1 MATKKKHVPKFST
14 FHSFLVNFR
23 KTVQE
28 KVRLK
33 HEAAGQESVS

>member
-1 MATKKKHVPKFST
+1 MATKKKYVPKFNT

-28 KVRLK
+28 KVSLK

>member
-28 KVRLK
+28 KVSLK
-33 HEAAGQESVS
+33 QGAAGQESVS

>member
-1 MATKKKHVPKFST
+1 MATKKKYVPKFST

-28 KVRLK
+28 KVRLN
-33 HEAAGQESVS
+33 HDAAGQQSVS

>member
-1 MATKKKHVPKFST
+1 MATKKKYVPKFRT

-28 KVRLK
+28 KVSPK
-33 HEAAGQESVS
+33 QDAAGQQYVS